1 VTAEEPIR
9 VLLVEDSEVYRD
21 SLAFLLDRVPGIDVV
36 GGVATGGAAASAC
49 AELAA
54 DVAVIDYRLPDVSG
68 TEAAADVRAC
78 CPRAAVV
85 FLSASAGDDEVVA
98 ARSAGVALVGKDEGL
113 DVLVAAIRSARG
125 PQ

>member
-1 VTAEEPIR
+1 VTADEPIR

-36 GGVATGGAAASAC
+36 GGVATGGAAAAAC

-68 TEAAADVRAC
+68 TEAAADVRAR

-85 FLSASAGDDEVVA
+85 FLSASAGDDEVAA
-98 ARSAGVALVGKDEGL
+98 ARSADVALVGKDEGL
-113 DVLVAAIRSARG
+113 DLLVAAIRSARSRR
-125 PQ
+125 